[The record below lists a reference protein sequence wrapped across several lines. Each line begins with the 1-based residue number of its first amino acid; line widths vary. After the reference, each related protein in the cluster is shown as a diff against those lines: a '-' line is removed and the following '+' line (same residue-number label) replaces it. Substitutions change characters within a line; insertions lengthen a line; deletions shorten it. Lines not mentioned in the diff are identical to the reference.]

1 MSKEELTGVFRR
13 AVFVLVDNGIGKRL
27 GDSGEKFLK
36 ERRVLALFVQ
46 QAAIWSP
53 GLDGGNPGWRDLVHT
68 IKGAALGIGANAL
81 GAAAASAEAA
91 SAPDLEPVR
100 AALAAALAEIADYRS
115 EA

>member
-1 MSKEELTGVFRR
+1 MASQDSEK
-13 AVFVLVDNGIGKRL
+13 AVDFAYLEDFMAGDRQVIG
-27 GDSGEKFLK
+27 E
-36 ERRVLALFVQ
+36 VLALFVQ